1 MAKMTPGQF
10 KAEIERL
17 REMSPEFMARIA
29 PLVAANTAVAVAN
42 CFQNCIFVLPNTA
55 LSLCVNSA
63 LGL

>member
-29 PLVAANTAVAVAN
+29 PLVAANTAVAVVN

-55 LSLCVNSA
+55 ETRTIRFVSWL
-63 LGL
+63 